1 MSRSLPR
8 RAVDVRSAVLLTAMI
23 VGVGCG
29 AGTDEPTPPSP
40 EETTRVHV
48 GDIAPEIEAQLLDG
62 STFRL
67 ADHRGEVVVISFFAT
82 WCPPCR
88 EELPHVE
95 TELWQRF
102 RDTGLAVVAVAREET
117 PDVVRPFVEER
128 GFTFPVAVDPDR
140 TNYARYADAFI
151 PRLVVV
157 DRNGTVL
164 HHASGFEADEF
175 AEVVALV
182 ENALAAD
189 AVAAASS

>member
-1 MSRSLPR
+1 MFPTNVR
-8 RAVDVRSAVLLTAMI
+8 RAADLRSALLLTAMI

-29 AGTDEPTPPSP
+29 ADTDGPTPPSP
-40 EETTRVHV
+40 QETTRVHV
-48 GDIAPEIEAQLLDG
+48 GDIAPEIEAPLLDG

-67 ADHRGEVVVISFFAT
+67 ADHRGEVVVVSFFAT

-102 RDTGLAVVAVAREET
+102 RDAGLEVVAVAREET

-140 TNYARYADAFI
+140 TNYARYADAYI
-151 PRLVVV
+151 PRLVVI

-164 HHASGFEADEF
+164 HHTSGFEADEF
-175 AEVVALV
+175 AGVVALV
-182 ENALAAD
+182 EDALAAH
-189 AVAAASS
+189 AGPAAAS